1 MRTRCWVAVPRGP
14 GKGLIPPVSLCSK
27 IVTLSGRNVY
37 GDAGLPVSFDSV
49 GMLTGRVSLAAFR
62 RGWRSKEP
70 KSSARCTHRKR
81 LLLHAVLPVS
91 NSNGI
96 QIQNARRK
104 GRGAT
109 LRAEAGRAGRYRAP
123 KSQVRSSKTSSKP
136 PSTRNAMAK
145 SRSGLSLGL
154 GMETSGRVPG

>member
-1 MRTRCWVAVPRGP
+1 MLRTRCWVAVPRGP

-37 GDAGLPVSFDSV
+37 GDAGLAVSFDSV

-104 GRGAT
+104 GRGDHPARRGRTRWALQGSEELSQKFENKFETT
-109 LRAEAGRAGRYRAP
+109 LHEERYG
-123 KSQVRSSKTSSKP
+123 QV
-136 PSTRNAMAK
+136 A
-145 SRSGLSLGL
+145 
-154 GMETSGRVPG
+154 